1 MAEFIV
7 AIELGSSK
15 ITGIAGR
22 KNKDGSITVLA
33 LAQEEG
39 SNCIRKGVVH
49 NIDKTVQALS
59 NIIKKLEVTLK
70 TRIAHVYVGFGGQ
83 SIISVKNTNVRE
95 ISNESEVTQDM
106 INELMDANRSMQY
119 PDKQILDAVTLEY
132 KVDNQYQ
139 SEPPVGVPC
148 KRLEGNFL
156 NILCRREFYRR
167 LKKCFDQAN
176 ISILDMYIS
185 PLALADSVLTE
196 AEKRGGCVLVD
207 MGADTTTVSIY
218 HRNILRKLVVI
229 PLGGNNITKDI
240 ASLQIDDEIA
250 EKMKIKY
257 ASAFTDGND
266 IDPTF
271 SYPIDNE
278 RKVEMVKFVD
288 IVEARMREIIEN
300 VRSQIPDE
308 YIDKL
313 LGGIILTGGSSN
325 IRNTERAF
333 RLYTHI
339 EKVRTAKFVNETIK
353 SGNPT
358 VNAKDG
364 RLCTVL
370 AILAKGDQNCAGNDI
385 TGELFENQQPKTTLD
400 TTTTIPNTQPV
411 NPTGKVM
418 EEKPYI
424 QIRPTGSADINN
436 GKADNADEGNNAT
449 ETPTSTHKFINKF
462 KAFVKK
468 MTEPDEEEK

>member
-1 MAEFIV
+1 MAEFTV

-22 KNKDGSITVLA
+22 KNKDGSISILA
-33 LAQEEG
+33 LAQEDGEA
-39 SNCIRKGVVH
+39 CIRKGVVY

-83 SIISVKNTNVRE
+83 SIMSVKNTNVRE
-95 ISNESEVTQDM
+95 LSTEGEVTQEM

-119 PDKQILDAVTLEY
+119 PDKQILDAVTQEF

-139 SEPPVGVPC
+139 AEPPVGVPC

-185 PLALADSVLTE
+185 PLVLADSILTD

-207 MGADTTTVSIY
+207 LGADTTTVSIY
-218 HRNILRKLVVI
+218 HRNILRKLTVL
-229 PLGGNNITKDI
+229 PLGSSNITKDI
-240 ASLQIDDEIA
+240 ATLQMEEGDA

-257 ASAFTDGND
+257 ASAYTDAND

-271 SYPIDNE
+271 SYPIDKE
-278 RKVEMVKFVD
+278 RVIDMPKFVD
-288 IVEARMREIIEN
+288 IVEARVREIIEN
-300 VRSQIPDE
+300 VKAQIPDE
-308 YIDKL
+308 YMDKL
-313 LGGIILTGGSSN
+313 LGGIILTGGGSN
-325 IRNTERAF
+325 MRNTERAF

-339 EKVRTAKFVNETIK
+339 EKIRTAKFVNETIK
-353 SGNPT
+353 SSNPI

-370 AILAKGDQNCAGNDI
+370 AILAEGDQNCAGNDI
-385 TGELFENQQPKTTLD
+385 TGELFEPVQPKPTVQQPQAAT
-400 TTTTIPNTQPV
+400 P
-411 NPTGKVM
+411 NPTGNTTGRVM
-418 EEKPYI
+418 EEVPKAPQNAAAQAKPNDTK
-424 QIRPTGSADINN
+424 PEEKEEEAP
-436 GKADNADEGNNAT
+436 K
-449 ETPTSTHKFINKF
+449 PTHKLFSKF
-462 KAFVKK
+462 KAFMKK
-468 MTEPDEEEK
+468 MTEPDEEDK